1 MLSLGRLMVKKPES
15 EFQRFASDGSE
26 FRHCLTCAAQMV
38 CILSPQVILRDGFLT
53 GLGPDK
59 TLSLEHWR
67 RPGLN
72 RQPPACKAGA
82 LPIELRPREK
92 RAGNREQGTAE
103 MHCSLFPAP
112 CSTLLGVPGLEPG
125 TSALSELRSN
135 QLSYTPA
142 AERDSVELP
151 EVCPA
156 MLGSFPRL
164 PWRLPDTAKVPLVQS
179 QMQTRQVWCN
189 LAHPP
194 YASSRGERFHESNT
208 SHSGSRLAIRVE

>member
-1 MLSLGRLMVKKPES
+1 MDARHLRSKWRSGMLSLGWLVVKKPECD
-15 EFQRFASDGSE
+15 FQRFASDGSE
-26 FRHCLTCAAQMV
+26 FRYCLTCAAQTV
-38 CILSPQVILRDGFLT
+38 CNLLPQLLRQDGFLT
-53 GLGPDK
+53 GLRPGK
-59 TLSLEHWR
+59 TLSFEHWR
-67 RPGLN
+67 RPGSN

-103 MHCSLFPAP
+103 THCSLFPAP
-112 CSTLLGVPGLEPG
+112 CSTLVGVPGLEPG

-156 MLGSFPRL
+156 ILGSFPRL
-164 PWRLPDTAKVPLVQS
+164 R
-179 QMQTRQVWCN
+179 
-189 LAHPP
+189 
-194 YASSRGERFHESNT
+194 
-208 SHSGSRLAIRVE
+208 